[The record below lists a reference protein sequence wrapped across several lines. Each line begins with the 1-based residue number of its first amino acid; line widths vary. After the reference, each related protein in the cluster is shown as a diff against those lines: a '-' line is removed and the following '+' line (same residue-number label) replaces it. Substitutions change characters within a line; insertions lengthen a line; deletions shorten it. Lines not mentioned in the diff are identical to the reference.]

1 MSDPVPHRPD
11 LSQLRHRAKE
21 LRDAARRGDV
31 AAVARFARHHPSAP
45 QGVVSLAAA
54 QLVIA
59 RELGFASWP
68 RLKAA
73 IDADALSRRATSA
86 FVAASVDGRMRQASD
101 IFAAEPGIAGS
112 SLLAATVLGDAA
124 AVRDMVAADPAA
136 AVAIDDERGWPPLL
150 YACYSRWHQ
159 IEPGRAAG
167 LAEVVRV
174 LLATGASPDTND
186 GGRRRYRSALT
197 GSVELNNPEL
207 TAVLLD
213 AGANPDPGEPIG
225 AAVGHR
231 DHRCVRLLLAH
242 GARVAGTWAVGA
254 AVYHDDPGALSL
266 LLGALETSGHGTAGA
281 ATEALAEAA
290 ATASLPVVAALLD
303 AGADPNAVGEEGMA
317 ALRLAVRAGR
327 TDAAAWLR
335 AAGADDDSTDIDHF
349 IGACLRA
356 DRAAAER
363 ILAAHPG
370 LPGRLSGRDRAV
382 IVDAAGPRP
391 AGTIA
396 LMLDLGFSP
405 HTRNDFGD
413 QPLHSA
419 AYYGN
424 AEVVRL
430 LLDAGAEV
438 DARDTRFDSTPL
450 AAATVGSG
458 EQPGQPGDWT
468 GTVTMLIA
476 AGAARHNVWIS
487 GKPPSEELAGL
498 LRRYGIAPDE
508 PAGHQ
513 PADDTSLRGSV
524 GTGVLPD
531 IARHLAAA
539 YRDADLGLLGS
550 LLHPQVRWTGLCSNR
565 EQVLDWYRRLLAEGT
580 TATVQ
585 SVEVDRDAVVV
596 GLAVARRAEGARPA
610 PPQLLYQVCTV
621 EGAQIVSIHGYPSRP
636 GALNRDPAR
645 RDE

>member
-197 GSVELNNPEL
+197 GSVELNNPEV

-281 ATEALAEAA
+281 ATEALPEAA

-327 TDAAAWLR
+327 TDTAARLR

-430 LLDAGAEV
+430 LLDAGADV
-438 DARDTRFDSTPL
+438 DARDARFDSTPL
-450 AAATVGSG
+450 AFATVGSG
-458 EQPGQPGDWT
+458 EQAGQPGDWT
-468 GTVTMLIA
+468 ETVRLLIE
-476 AGAARHNVWIS
+476 AGASRQGAWIT
-487 GKPPSEELAGL
+487 GKPPSEQIMDLVQ
-498 LRRYGIAPDE
+498 RYGITPDE

-513 PADDTSLRGSV
+513 PDDQAGVPGSV
-524 GTGVLPD
+524 GTGVMAG
-531 IARHLAAA
+531 IARDLETAF
-539 YRDADLGLLGS
+539 RDKDFSLLGT
-550 LLHPQVRWTGLCSNR
+550 LLHPQVHWTGLCASSA
-565 EQVLDWYRRLLAEGT
+565 QVLDWYRALAAAGT
-580 TATVQ
+580 EADVR
-585 SVEVDRDAVVV
+585 SVEVDRDAVVL
-596 GLAVARRAEGARPA
+596 GLAVGGRAEGARPA
-610 PPQLLYQVCTV
+610 PRQQLYQVFTV
-621 EGAQIVSIHGYPSRP
+621 EDSQIIDIRGYPDRHSALTRDLP
-636 GALNRDPAR
+636 GLPG
-645 RDE
+645 